1 MTKVIEKEELKAQM
15 GLDEDMLFDELEL
28 ELEQMKAD
36 DLAPDWFTVMSWQTI
51 RKSMLWRQGG
61 ETTPRDA
68 YTRVAKSAAG
78 YMPLDLQAEY
88 EKKFF
93 DLAWKGWLALAT
105 PVFANLGTD
114 RGMAVSCS
122 GNYVEDDLGSIYG
135 NLKECAMLT
144 KYGFGTSACF
154 SALRSRGAGIV
165 GTGGHSSG
173 VVSWIRQYK
182 QMTDVV
188 TQGSTR
194 RGAIAAYIDIESGDF
209 DELLDWFRH
218 EHDKFNVGF
227 LFGDS
232 FIKRCKDGDAE
243 AIRRRK
249 RVLDIRRLTGSG
261 YIIYIDKANAQ
272 NPECYAK
279 HDMTVK
285 ASNLCT
291 EIFLH
296 SDKDNVFTCVLSSMN
311 ALHFDTWKNTDAVQ
325 VATIFLDCVAQDLIE
340 RGENIPGLE
349 RAIHF
354 TKRNRA
360 LGLGLLGFHS
370 YLQSHMI
377 GIEELDAHYKNE
389 EIFRHLNTESL
400 KATKRLA
407 VLFGEPE
414 VLKGTGLRNTH
425 RLAVAPNMTSA
436 MVCGSQSQ
444 GIEPWYGC
452 YFNQDTS
459 RGALLRINPFF
470 IKLLKSKKK
479 YTREVL
485 ESVRDAGGSCQHLDF
500 LADSEKSVFKTAFEI
515 DQMVL
520 LRLANN
526 RQKQICQGQSLNLFF
541 PAIDESWGE
550 EEITKLHQIIDDCH
564 SWAEQSSH
572 LKALYY
578 MRSQASVGADKGRSI
593 LENQCVACEG

>member
-1 MTKVIEKEELKAQM
+1 MTKVSEKEELKAQM
-15 GLDEDMLFDELEL
+15 GLEEDLLFDELEA
-28 ELEQMKAD
+28 ELDEMKSAGT
-36 DLAPDWFTVMSWQTI
+36 APEWFTVMSWQTI
-51 RKSMLWRQGG
+51 RKSMLWREGG
-61 ETTPRDA
+61 ERTPKDA
-68 YTRVAKSAAG
+68 YTRVAKAAASYLPAEIRSA
-78 YMPLDLQAEY
+78 Y

-93 DLAWKGWLALAT
+93 DLSWKGWLALAT
-105 PVFANLGTD
+105 PVFSNLGTD

-122 GNYVEDDLGSIYG
+122 GNFIEDDLGSIYE

-144 KYGFGTSACF
+144 KYGFGTSGCF
-154 SALRSRGAGIV
+154 AALRSRGTGIK

-194 RGAIAAYIDIESGDF
+194 RGAIAAYVDIESGDF
-209 DELLDWFRH
+209 DETLDWFRH
-218 EHDKFNVGF
+218 EHDKFNIGF
-227 LFGDS
+227 LVSDD
-232 FIKRCKDGDAE
+232 FIERCKNGDAE

-249 RVLDIRRLTGSG
+249 RILDIRRLTGSG
-261 YIIYIDKANAQ
+261 YIVYIDKANAQ
-272 NPECYAK
+272 NPECYK
-279 HDMTVK
+279 THNMSVK

-296 SDKDNVFTCVLSSMN
+296 SDSENVFTCVLSSMN
-311 ALHFDTWKNTDAVQ
+311 ALHFDEWKNTDAVQ
-325 VATIFLDCVAQDLIE
+325 TAIFFLDCVAQDLIE
-340 RGENIPGLE
+340 RGEGIPGLE
-349 RAIHF
+349 RAVHF

-370 YLQSHMI
+370 FLQSHMI
-377 GIEELDAHYKNE
+377 GMEELSAHYKNE
-389 EIFRHLNTESL
+389 EIFRHMQSESL
-400 KATKRLA
+400 AASQKLA
-407 VLFGEPE
+407 EMFGEPE

-470 IKLLKSKKK
+470 IKLLKKKKK
-479 YTREVL
+479 YTKEVL
-485 ESVRDAGGSCQHLDF
+485 QSVRDAGGSCQHLDF
-500 LADSEKSVFKTAFEI
+500 LSDQEKLVFKTAFEI

-526 RQKQICQGQSLNLFF
+526 RQKHICQGQSLNLFF

-550 EEITKLHQIIDDCH
+550 EEIDKLHQIIDDCH

-578 MRSQASVGADKGRSI
+578 MRSQASISADKGRSI
-593 LENQCVACEG
+593 LDNQCVACEG